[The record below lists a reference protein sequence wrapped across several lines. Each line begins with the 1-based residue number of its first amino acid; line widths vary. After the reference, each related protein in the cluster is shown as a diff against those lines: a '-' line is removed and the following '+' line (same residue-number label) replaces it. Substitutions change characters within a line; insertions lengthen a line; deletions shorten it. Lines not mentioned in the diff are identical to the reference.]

1 MKILVI
7 GSGGRENALVWKLKQ
22 SPMVTE
28 LFAAPGNPGTK
39 DIATNLSLNSQAE
52 IIEWLKQN
60 PVDLVVVGPDNY
72 LADGIVDEIQNL
84 DIKVFG
90 PTKLA
95 SEIEWSKSYAKDLMK
110 EEGIPT
116 ASFETFT
123 DFDRALEYI
132 KQNKFPTVIKASGLA
147 LGKGVII
154 AENFEEAETALREIM
169 TDKVFGEAGDVV
181 VIEEYL
187 RGREI
192 STHAFCDGEN
202 AVMFPSSQDHKRIFE
217 NDLGPNTGGMGTIAP
232 VPWVTEAHLND
243 VKEKIV
249 LPLLKALKK
258 RGREFRGLLFPGIMI
273 TEDGPKVIEFNAR
286 FGDPETESYV
296 RILDTDLVDILLSCI
311 DGTLSNKN
319 INWSSKSAAT
329 VMCASGGYPGSYEKG
344 KEITG
349 LDKITDNDVV
359 VFHSGTKLVD
369 DKLVTNGGRV
379 LAVTAI
385 GETVSDALSKAYKA
399 IEGILFEGMQYRK
412 DIGKKSI

>member
-22 SPMVTE
+22 SPKVAG

-39 DIATNLSLNSQAE
+39 DIATNVPLNSLAE
-52 IIEWLKQN
+52 ILEWLKQN
-60 PVDLVVVGPDNY
+60 PMDLVVVGPDNY

-84 DIKVFG
+84 GIKVFG

-95 SEIEWSKSYAKDLMK
+95 SEIEWSKSYAKELMK

-132 KQNKFPTVIKASGLA
+132 KQNRFPTVIKASGLA

-154 AENFEEAETALREIM
+154 AENLEEAEKALREIM
-169 TDKVFGEAGDVV
+169 NDKVFGEAGDEV

-187 RGREI
+187 TGREI

-202 AVMFPSSQDHKRIFE
+202 VVMFPSSQDHKRIFD

-232 VPWVTEAHLND
+232 VPWVTEKHIGD
-243 VKEKIV
+243 IRDQIV
-249 LPLLKALKK
+249 IPLIQALKK
-258 RGREFRGLLFPGIMI
+258 RGRVFKGLLFPGIMI
-273 TEDGPKVIEFNAR
+273 TETGPKVIEFNAR
-286 FGDPETESYV
+286 FGDPETESYM
-296 RILDTDLVDILLSCI
+296 RILESDLVDILLSCA
-311 DGTLSNKN
+311 DGTLKDRE
-319 INWSSKSAAT
+319 IIWSKQSTAT

-349 LDKITDNDVV
+349 LDKIADKDIV
-359 VFHSGTKLVD
+359 VFHSGTKIVEG
-369 DKLVTNGGRV
+369 KLVTNGGRA

-385 GETVSDALSKAYKA
+385 GDTVSDALGKSYKA
-399 IEGILFEGMQYRK
+399 IEGITFPGMQYRK

>member
-7 GSGGRENALVWKLKQ
+7 GSGGRENALAWKLKQ
-22 SPMVTE
+22 SSKVTE

-39 DIATNLSLNSQAE
+39 DIATNVILNSQSE
-52 IIEWLKQN
+52 ILEWLKQN
-60 PVDLVVVGPDNY
+60 PMDLVVVGPDNY
-72 LADGIVDEIQNL
+72 LAEGIVDEIQDL
-84 DIKVFG
+84 GIKVFG
-90 PTKLA
+90 PSKLA

-116 ASFETFT
+116 ASFEIFS
-123 DFDRALEYI
+123 DFDRAFEYI

-154 AENFEEAETALREIM
+154 AENLIDAETALREIM

-187 RGREI
+187 TGREI

-217 NDLGPNTGGMGTIAP
+217 DDLGPNTGGMGTIAP
-232 VPWVTEAHLND
+232 VPWVTEEHLNE

-249 LPLLKALKK
+249 LPLLKALQK

-286 FGDPETESYV
+286 FGDPETESYM
-296 RILDTDLVDILLSCI
+296 RILETDLVDILLACI
-311 DGTLSNKN
+311 DGTLLNID
-319 INWSSKSAAT
+319 INWSSQSAAT
-329 VMCASGGYPGSYEKG
+329 IMCASGGYPGSYEKG
-344 KEITG
+344 KEIMG
-349 LDKITDNDVV
+349 VNEITDKDVA
-359 VFHSGTKLVD
+359 VFHSGTKIID
-369 DKLVTNGGRV
+369 HKLITNGGRV
-379 LAVTAI
+379 LAVTAV
-385 GETVSDALSKAYKA
+385 GDTVRDALSKAYKA
-399 IEGILFEGMQYRK
+399 IEGISFEGMQYRK